1 MNQKKQTSLDADNMS
16 RIKGSG
22 KPILWG
28 EPPTGPL
35 CEHGLE
41 VSQCSICSG

>member
-1 MNQKKQTSLDADNMS
+1 MNQKKQTSLSADKMS
-16 RIKGSG
+16 RIKGKG

-28 EPPTGPL
+28 DPPADPL

-41 VSQCSICSG
+41 VSQCSICNG